1 MKLTDTQRKWI
12 ERILR
17 YEDFDAGYYHNMMNM
32 LERGEYDPDQRI
44 EMNDHV
50 NPSFIE
56 YLKKRKNG
64 QND

>member
-1 MKLTDTQRKWI
+1 MKLTDTQRKWL

-17 YEDFDAGYYHNMMNM
+17 YENFDIGYYHNMVNM

-44 EMNDHV
+44 QMNEHV
-50 NPSFIE
+50 SPAFIE
-56 YLKKRKNG
+56 YLKNG